1 MLRPFDPFFKNAHL
15 ATLAAYFWKRPD
27 SERRWP
33 VKSVQYQTEPDVQV
47 LVLSQ
52 RPEGEPRGELVL
64 VHGLEGSSN
73 AAYMRSM
80 AYAALEAGY
89 ATHRMNFRSCGGSE
103 SLALTNYHSG
113 QTSDVLHVIKE
124 RKRASGLPI
133 FLAGYSLGG
142 NVSLKLAG
150 ELGESGSNLLTGVC
164 AVSTPIDLA
173 SCAQALGRFE
183 NYIYRDRF
191 LACLTDKIRRR
202 SQQAPH
208 LYNPEHLKNVR
219 TMYDFDDYY
228 TAPMFGFGTAD
239 NYYKTQSSNQYLER
253 IRVPTLVITAKND
266 PLIPFHV
273 YDHPAFEENPYLRL
287 IATEHGG
294 HLGFVARR
302 QPRFWLD
309 VVVMNWMEQIKASPN
324 KSAAGLVS

>member
-1 MLRPFDPFFKNAHL
+1 MK
-15 ATLAAYFWKRPD
+15 
-27 SERRWP
+27 
-33 VKSVQYQTEPDVQV
+33 V

-52 RPEGEPRGELVL
+52 KPDGEPRGEIVL
-64 VHGLEGSSN
+64 AHGLEGSSQ

-103 SLALTNYHSG
+103 SLALSNYHSG
-113 QTSDVLHVIKE
+113 LTCDVLHFLKH
-124 RKRASGLPI
+124 RKRMSGLPL

-150 ELGESGSNLLTGVC
+150 ELGESGSDLLAGVC

-191 LACLTDKIRRR
+191 LACLKDKIRRR
-202 SQQAPH
+202 SAQAPH
-208 LYNPEHLKNVR
+208 LYTAEHIKNVR

-228 TAPMFGFGTAD
+228 TAPWFGFGTAD
-239 NYYKTQSSNQYLER
+239 NYYKTQSSNQYLEK

-273 YDHPAFEENPYLRL
+273 YEHPAFRENPFLKL
-287 IATEHGG
+287 IATEYGG
-294 HLGFVARR
+294 HLGYIARR
-302 QPRFWLD
+302 SPKPGARFWLD
-309 VVVMNWMEQIKASPN
+309 GVVLNWMDRVDTNLRECPRESAMDSN
-324 KSAAGLVS
+324 KSTAGLVS

>member
-1 MLRPFDPFFKNAHL
+1 
-15 ATLAAYFWKRPD
+15 
-27 SERRWP
+27 
-33 VKSVQYQTEPDVQV
+33 VQV
-47 LVLSQ
+47 LVHAQ
-52 RPEGEPRGELVL
+52 RPHGEPRGELVL
-64 VHGLEGSSN
+64 VHGLEGSSA

-80 AYAALEAGY
+80 AYAALENGY

-103 SLALTNYHSG
+103 SLALSNYHSG
-113 QTSDVLHVIKE
+113 QTGDVLQVLRE

-133 FLAGYSLGG
+133 FLAGFSLGG

-150 ELGESGSNLLTGVC
+150 ELGESGGDLLAGVC

-173 SCAQALGRFE
+173 SCAQALGKAE
-183 NYIYRDRF
+183 NYIYRNRF

-202 SQQAPH
+202 CKQAPH
-208 LYNPEHLKNVR
+208 LYTPEHLKNVR

-239 NYYKTQSSNQYLER
+239 NYYRTQSSNQYLEK
-253 IRVPTLVITAKND
+253 IRVPTLVITAKDD

-273 YDHPAFEENPYLRL
+273 YDHPAFRENKHLRL

-294 HLGFVARR
+294 HLGYVARR
-302 QPRFWLD
+302 NPRFWLD
-309 VVVMNWMEQIKASPN
+309 GVVMKWMENVDTPLREHDRASRVHAN
-324 KSAAGLVS
+324 KSTAGLVS